1 MDNLR
6 SPSMKSANKLKILKW
21 LQTLH
26 VLLSRSFLI
35 NAPIQESNQRASG
48 VHSVDSKL
56 SLKSSTKAVVAVR
69 LANDPSLSSARVSV
83 HRKEDEIFEIG
94 GSVSVA
100 QIEGH
105 PIQLQLSL
113 L

>member
-1 MDNLR
+1 MFFCHDPFLSASRYR
-6 SPSMKSANKLKILKW
+6 SL
-21 LQTLH
+21 T
-26 VLLSRSFLI
+26 R
-35 NAPIQESNQRASG
+35 ER
-48 VHSVDSKL
+48 VDSKL
-56 SLKSSTKAVVAVR
+56 SLKSSTKAFVAVR
-69 LANDPSLSSARVSV
+69 LANDPSSSSARVSV

>member
-1 MDNLR
+1 MSKIGHILDRQAWNLR
-6 SPSMKSANKLKILKW
+6 TSLKFWSGSK
-21 LQTLH
+21 H
-26 VLLSRSFLI
+26 YMFFCRDPLLSASSFRSLTRKRG
-35 NAPIQESNQRASG
+35 ESE
-48 VHSVDSKL
+48 L

>member
-1 MDNLR
+1 MAPNIPC
-6 SPSMKSANKLKILKW
+6 SFAAILHFIRE
-21 LQTLH
+21 L
-26 VLLSRSFLI
+26 V
-35 NAPIQESNQRASG
+35 QESNKICEIAELKKLHESSRRCAVG
-48 VHSVDSKL
+48 NRSK
-56 SLKSSTKAVVAVR
+56 
-69 LANDPSLSSARVSV
+69 SLSRVLRRVSV

>member
-1 MDNLR
+1 MCG
-6 SPSMKSANKLKILKW
+6 W
-21 LQTLH
+21 Q
-26 VLLSRSFLI
+26 
-35 NAPIQESNQRASG
+35 PIQAW
-48 VHSVDSKL
+48 
-56 SLKSSTKAVVAVR
+56 
-69 LANDPSLSSARVSV
+69 ARVSV